1 MTGLL
6 LKDYLTMKKY
16 FRTLGIIIFI
26 YIIWAVCVDNISFF
40 VWFIP
45 ILLSM
50 STFNTFVNDDTC
62 KWNEYAIS
70 FPIKRNQFVFSKYV
84 FSVLLVLF
92 GNICSILFM
101 FLYSV
106 IKSNP
111 AIISEIPNTIAG
123 TFLLS
128 LTFISI
134 VIPAIIILGIEKARI
149 AVFGIFLIPS
159 ILVFAIL
166 KASPTDS
173 FLTQQKI
180 EQLIEFL
187 FANLPIISF
196 IFCTVV
202 LSTSCFISCKAFSKK
217 EF

>member
-16 FRTLGIIIFI
+16 FKTLAIIMFI
-26 YIIWAVCVDNISFF
+26 YAIWAICIDNIIFF

-45 ILLSM
+45 LLLSM

-70 FPIKRNQFVFSKYV
+70 FPLKKNQFIYSKYV

-92 GNICSILFM
+92 ANICSILLV

-111 AIISEIPNTIAG
+111 STIFEIPNTIAG
-123 TFLLS
+123 TCLLS

-134 VIPAIIILGIEKARI
+134 IIPAIILLGIEKARI

-166 KASPTDS
+166 KLSPSVS
-173 FLTQQKI
+173 FLTKQKI
-180 EQLIEFL
+180 EQLIKFL
-187 FANLPIISF
+187 LANLPIIS
-196 IFCTVV
+196 IVCCIVV
-202 LSTSCFISCKAFSKK
+202 LSISCYISCKAFSKK